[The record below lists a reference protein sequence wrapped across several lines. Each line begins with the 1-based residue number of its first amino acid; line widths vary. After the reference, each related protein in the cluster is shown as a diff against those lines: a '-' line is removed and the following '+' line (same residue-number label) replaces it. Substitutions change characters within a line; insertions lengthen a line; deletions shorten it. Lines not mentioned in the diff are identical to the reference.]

1 MKGEGRV
8 LYHNGMVTVTEL
20 TENEKKM
27 YRKLK
32 PGVYQTADLLRSVAV
47 ENGEMQILETT
58 ADWINRIRFKL

>member
-20 TENEKKM
+20 TENEKER

-32 PGVYQTADLLRSVAV
+32 PGVYQTEELIRSVAV
-47 ENGEMQILETT
+47 ENGEMQVLETS
-58 ADWINRIRFKL
+58 ANGVNRIRFKL

>member
-20 TENEKKM
+20 TENEKEM

-32 PGVYQTADLLRSVAV
+32 PGVYQTEELIRSVAV
-47 ENGEMQILETT
+47 KNGEMWVLESS
-58 ADWINRIRFKL
+58 ANGVNRIRFKL